1 MNWDKAQ
8 SFCTPGNQWRNTL
21 INAHV
26 PFIQILIIRNFNII
40 LLPSCIISA
49 ATSAVLVG
57 SHATSER
64 DNVDNN
70 NNDYKYMYC
79 TSLKHTQT
87 HETNGLII

>member
-1 MNWDKAQ
+1 MPM
-8 SFCTPGNQWRNTL
+8 S
-21 INAHV
+21 H
-26 PFIQILIIRNFNII
+26 FIQILIIRNFNIA

-70 NNDYKYMYC
+70 NEHKYMYC
-79 TSLKHTQT
+79 TSLKHTQI